1 MARPSFV
8 SAATL
13 EGIASL
19 QPYDSA
25 EGRGKA
31 ADFVYA
37 ALRRAIVECT
47 LPPGAALNEPVV
59 AERFGVSRSPVRE
72 AFRALAAD
80 GLLDIFAKRGTFV
93 SRLQRESLN
102 DALFVREAIECA
114 AVRLAA
120 NAPLADRKALVRIVE
135 RHRAALRLEDRDASL
150 AADEDFHRTIVLL
163 AGHASAWSVVLSAR
177 TRLERLRRLANKTI
191 RGSEESVEF
200 HDQIV
205 QALVAGDAD
214 LAEKLLREHIRL
226 VSGFIDRL
234 AEIYPAYVA

>member
-8 SAATL
+8 SHTTL
-13 EGIASL
+13 ESIASL
-19 QPYDSA
+19 QPFDA
-25 EGRGKA
+25 VDGRGKA
-31 ADFVYA
+31 ADHVYA
-37 ALRRAIVECT
+37 VLRRAIVECT

-59 AERFGVSRSPVRE
+59 AEQFAVSRSPVRE
-72 AFRALAAD
+72 AFRSLAAD
-80 GLLDIFAKRGTFV
+80 GLLDIFPQRGTCV
-93 SRLQRESLN
+93 SRLERASLN

-114 AVRLAA
+114 AVRLAVT
-120 NAPLADRKALVRIVE
+120 APLAERKMLSRLVE
-135 RHRAALRLEDRDASL
+135 RQRQALRFEDRDASL
-150 AADEDFHRTIVLL
+150 AADEDFHRSIVLL

-200 HDQIV
+200 HDQVANAVI
-205 QALVAGDAD
+205 AGDAD
-214 LAEKLLREHIRL
+214 LAEKLLRQHIRQ

>member
-19 QPYDSA
+19 PPYDSA

-59 AERFGVSRSPVRE
+59 AEQFGVSRSPVRE

-80 GLLDIFAKRGTFV
+80 GLLDIFAQRGTFV

-120 NAPLADRKALVRIVE
+120 NAPLADRKALARIVA

-150 AADEDFHRTIVLL
+150 AADEDFHRSIVLL

-205 QALVAGDAD
+205 QALIAGDAD

>member
-25 EGRGKA
+25 AGRGKA

-59 AERFGVSRSPVRE
+59 AEQFGVSRSPVRE
-72 AFRALAAD
+72 AFRALVAD
-80 GLLDIFAKRGTFV
+80 GLLDIFAQRGSFV
-93 SRLQRESLN
+93 SRLERGSLN

-114 AVRLAA
+114 AVRRAA
-120 NAPLADRKALVRIVE
+120 IAPLPERKMLSRIVE
-135 RHRAALRLEDRDASL
+135 RHRAALRFEDRDASL
-150 AADEDFHRTIVLL
+150 AADEDFHKSILLL

-191 RGSEESVEF
+191 RGSEESLEF
-200 HDQIV
+200 HDQIANAV
-205 QALVAGDAD
+205 TAGDAD
-214 LAEKLLREHIRL
+214 LAERLLREHIRL